1 MIIVYRGGGVN
12 LWRSCEKV
20 RDPFYF
26 LRGREYD
33 DRRLRG
39 FCRARQRKYR
49 AEGTASRP
57 ENGRSVMK
65 RKLQF
70 HGQMSDTFFAAVFII
85 LSGGFQDAYTY
96 CCRGSVFAN
105 AQTGNI
111 VLLSAALFRG
121 EWRSCQG
128 ALRLFPQS
136 RQADAPRRA
145 DLFWCHCRVCRRSGH
160 RKLSDGARRRAGD
173 LGLLRVAFRQLC
185 HDVCPR
191 GQVTRPANFSC
202 AKRKSVLEYDHDFI
216 KEEFRYVEKNP

>member
-1 MIIVYRGGGVN
+1 MRKSAGSVLLFARKGVLWSSAARVLPCAAEEIQGGGN
-12 LWRSCEKV
+12 RLPPGKRKV
-20 RDPFYF
+20 RH
-26 LRGREYD
+26 E
-33 DRRLRG
+33 
-39 FCRARQRKYR
+39 
-49 AEGTASRP
+49 AEITVPRP
-57 ENGRSVMK
+57 DVRH
-65 RKLQF
+65 L
-70 HGQMSDTFFAAVFII
+70 FAAVFII

-173 LGLLRVAFRQLC
+173 LSLLRVAFRQLC

>member
-1 MIIVYRGGGVN
+1 MIVGCAGFAVHGRGNTGNRLPPGK
-12 LWRSCEKV
+12 RKV
-20 RDPFYF
+20 RH
-26 LRGREYD
+26 E
-33 DRRLRG
+33 
-39 FCRARQRKYR
+39 
-49 AEGTASRP
+49 AEITVPRP
-57 ENGRSVMK
+57 DVRH
-65 RKLQF
+65 L
-70 HGQMSDTFFAAVFII
+70 FAAVFII

-136 RQADAPRRA
+136 RQADAPCRT
-145 DLFWCHCRVCRRSGH
+145 DLFGCHCRVCRRSGH

-173 LGLLRVAFRQLC
+173 LSLLRVAFRQLC
-185 HDVCPR
+185 HDVCPH

>member
-1 MIIVYRGGGVN
+1 MVVGCAGFAVRGRGNTGGGN
-12 LWRSCEKV
+12 RLPPGKRKV
-20 RDPFYF
+20 RH
-26 LRGREYD
+26 E
-33 DRRLRG
+33 
-39 FCRARQRKYR
+39 
-49 AEGTASRP
+49 AEITVPRP
-57 ENGRSVMK
+57 DVRH
-65 RKLQF
+65 L
-70 HGQMSDTFFAAVFII
+70 FAAVFII

-136 RQADAPRRA
+136 RQADASRRT

>member
-1 MIIVYRGGGVN
+1 MAFMRKSAGSVLLFARKGVQWSSAARVLPCAAEEIQGGGN
-12 LWRSCEKV
+12 RLPPGKRKV
-20 RDPFYF
+20 RH
-26 LRGREYD
+26 E
-33 DRRLRG
+33 
-39 FCRARQRKYR
+39 
-49 AEGTASRP
+49 AEITVPRP
-57 ENGRSVMK
+57 DVR
-65 RKLQF
+65 
-70 HGQMSDTFFAAVFII
+70 HFFAAVFII
-85 LSGGFQDAYTY
+85 LSGGFQDAYTC

-136 RQADAPRRA
+136 RQADAPCRT

-173 LGLLRVAFRQLC
+173 LSLLRVAFRQLC

>member
-1 MIIVYRGGGVN
+1 MAFMRKSAGSVLLFARKGVYWSSAARVLPCAAEEIQGGGN
-12 LWRSCEKV
+12 RLPPGKRKV
-20 RDPFYF
+20 RH
-26 LRGREYD
+26 E
-33 DRRLRG
+33 
-39 FCRARQRKYR
+39 
-49 AEGTASRP
+49 AEITVPRP
-57 ENGRSVMK
+57 DVRH
-65 RKLQF
+65 L
-70 HGQMSDTFFAAVFII
+70 FAAVFII

-128 ALRLFPQS
+128 TLRLFPQS
-136 RQADAPRRA
+136 RQADAPRRT

>member
-1 MIIVYRGGGVN
+1 MRKSAGSVLLFARKGVQWSSATRVFPCAAEEIQGGGN
-12 LWRSCEKV
+12 RLPPGKRKV
-20 RDPFYF
+20 RH
-26 LRGREYD
+26 E
-33 DRRLRG
+33 
-39 FCRARQRKYR
+39 
-49 AEGTASRP
+49 AEITVPRP
-57 ENGRSVMK
+57 DVRH
-65 RKLQF
+65 L
-70 HGQMSDTFFAAVFII
+70 FAAVFII

-136 RQADAPRRA
+136 RQADAPRRT

>member
-1 MIIVYRGGGVN
+1 
-12 LWRSCEKV
+12 
-20 RDPFYF
+20 
-26 LRGREYD
+26 
-33 DRRLRG
+33 
-39 FCRARQRKYR
+39 
-49 AEGTASRP
+49 
-57 ENGRSVMK
+57 MK

-136 RQADAPRRA
+136 RQADLHAALTYFGVIAVFAVGAGIGSYLTVRVGVRA
-145 DLFWCHCRVCRRSGH
+145 
-160 RKLSDGARRRAGD
+160 
-173 LGLLRVAFRQLC
+173 
-185 HDVCPR
+185 
-191 GQVTRPANFSC
+191 
-202 AKRKSVLEYDHDFI
+202 I
-216 KEEFRYVEKNP
+216 

>member
-1 MIIVYRGGGVN
+1 MPCAAEEIQGGGN
-12 LWRSCEKV
+12 RLPPGKRKV
-20 RDPFYF
+20 RH
-26 LRGREYD
+26 E
-33 DRRLRG
+33 
-39 FCRARQRKYR
+39 
-49 AEGTASRP
+49 AEITVPRP
-57 ENGRSVMK
+57 DVRH
-65 RKLQF
+65 L
-70 HGQMSDTFFAAVFII
+70 FAAVFII

-136 RQADAPRRA
+136 RQADAPRRT

-173 LGLLRVAFRQLC
+173 LSLLRVAFRQLC